1 MFPERKIVMTSSRP
15 VAVTFVSY
23 SHIIGSMSISVT
35 SHVAFLPITTKK
47 NPHQQKPV
55 MRMRSPF
62 WRLSRSWS
70 QAERMSDM
78 SSSSVS

>member
-47 NPHQQKPV
+47 IRIN
-55 MRMRSPF
+55 RN
-62 WRLSRSWS
+62 L
-70 QAERMSDM
+70 
-78 SSSSVS
+78 